1 MKLISTTK
9 QANENIIK
17 SLQPKNTYG
26 YDEIPTNLLNI
37 SSIYINSPLNHICNI
52 FLSLGTFPQHLK

>member
-17 SLQPKNTYG
+17 YLKPKNTYG

-37 SSIYINSPLNHICNI
+37 SSVYINSPLYHIRNI